1 MKMTKNYKTTR
12 EKFDRMKLYPID
24 EAIALVQ
31 EMKFTKFDES
41 IDLAINLDVDP
52 RHAEENIRVTT
63 ALPHGTGKEVSVLVL
78 ASGPK
83 EKEALE
89 AGADYV
95 GNKEYLDKIK
105 GGWADVDK
113 IIATPDMMGELGK
126 LGRILGPK
134 GLMPNPKSGTVTMD
148 VAKAVKDLKAGQV
161 ELRVEKTGI
170 VHVPGGK
177 SSFEK
182 DAIVENIR
190 TIYDTLIK
198 NRPASVKGQYLE
210 KMSVSSTMGPGIK
223 IDHASIR

>member
-24 EAIALVQ
+24 EAVALVQ

-63 ALPHGTGKEVSVLVL
+63 SLPHGTGKEVSVLVV

-105 GGWADVDK
+105 GGWAEVDK

-170 VHVPGGK
+170 VHVPCGK